1 LSFCVFFFLTLIHFR
16 FWFRFWF
23 WFVLWVKSVY
33 FSLWSHQRFQVNSVG
48 SKLGQWLKPCLVCH
62 CFDKRNFSLRSCLAN
77 IHLALFWQFH
87 SKGKWKLAKQGL
99 KKTTFFLQF
108 FFFCKW
114 SKILKIILVF
124 FLKSKIFWHVLKMLH
139 GFYNKSV
146 KFQRILVYI
155 SKILKN
161 YFWQENILFTFN
173 IRIKNL

>member
-1 LSFCVFFFLTLIHFR
+1 
-16 FWFRFWF
+16 
-23 WFVLWVKSVY
+23 
-33 FSLWSHQRFQVNSVG
+33 
-48 SKLGQWLKPCLVCH
+48 LGQWLKPCLVCH
-62 CFDKRNFSLRSCLAN
+62 CFDKRNFGLRSCLAN

-87 SKGKWKLAKQGL
+87 SKGKGKLPKHGL
-99 KKTTFFLQF
+99 KKTTIFLQIFFFFLQMV
-108 FFFCKW
+108 KNPKNYL
-114 SKILKIILVF
+114 SI

>member
-1 LSFCVFFFLTLIHFR
+1 
-16 FWFRFWF
+16 
-23 WFVLWVKSVY
+23 
-33 FSLWSHQRFQVNSVG
+33 
-48 SKLGQWLKPCLVCH
+48 LGQWLKPCLVCH
-62 CFDKRNFSLRSCLAN
+62 CFDKRNFGLRSCLAN

-99 KKTTFFLQF
+99 KKTTFFLQIF
-108 FFFCKW
+108 FFFLQMVKNPKNYL
-114 SKILKIILVF
+114 SI

-161 YFWQENILFTFN
+161 NF
-173 IRIKNL
+173 